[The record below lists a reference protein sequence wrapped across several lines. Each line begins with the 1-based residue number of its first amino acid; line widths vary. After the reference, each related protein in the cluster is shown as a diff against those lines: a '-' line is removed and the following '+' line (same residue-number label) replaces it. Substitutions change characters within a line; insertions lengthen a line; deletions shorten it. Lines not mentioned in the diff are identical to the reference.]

1 MYRVKLSIGRNLFTV
16 RMKIDLNEFDMFFGI
31 FLESGDKNISPE
43 ENDLDDKNGE
53 VGGLFHVS
61 QRKKIN
67 VNDQED
73 YTLNQQNEKHD
84 WDLDEVCEE
93 KLF

>member
-1 MYRVKLSIGRNLFTV
+1 MV
-16 RMKIDLNEFDMFFGI
+16 RINPYSSALQSFWKYLESTNANSSSKEKDLNHED
-31 FLESGDKNISPE
+31 
-43 ENDLDDKNGE
+43 GE

-73 YTLNQQNEKHD
+73 YTLVPQNEKKN
-84 WDLDEVCEE
+84 WNLDEV
-93 KLF
+93 